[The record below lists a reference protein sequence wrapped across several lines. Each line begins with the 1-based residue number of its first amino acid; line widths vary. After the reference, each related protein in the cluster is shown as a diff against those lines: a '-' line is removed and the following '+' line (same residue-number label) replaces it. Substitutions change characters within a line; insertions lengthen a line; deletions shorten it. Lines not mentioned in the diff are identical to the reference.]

1 MPVHAQSLH
10 AHLKDYVDEH
20 HAHDDKLHFTFY
32 IFSANSIEIIYI
44 YIFCKE
50 EYNFSFSQNGISKVH
65 DAFQKDFVVVHASCL
80 FLRRPPWFY
89 STNSIFGFAENSCQ
103 MKKMQSALN
112 KLNTVNLM

>member
-44 YIFCKE
+44 YIYSAKRSTTFLSHKMV
-50 EYNFSFSQNGISKVH
+50 SQKFMMH
-65 DAFQKDFVVVHASCL
+65 FRKTL
-80 FLRRPPWFY
+80 
-89 STNSIFGFAENSCQ
+89 
-103 MKKMQSALN
+103 
-112 KLNTVNLM
+112 